1 MAIVGRT
8 TITRNGVD
16 VPALRRLRANML
28 LRNRSSKNGI
38 VRRRRPCPGPGLL
51 LGWLVLSLVGCGAF
65 NPSFLALFDATGT
78 GGFQTIDNAPG
89 HVVLVVVNNTEVDE
103 RLLEF
108 LLNQGLDLTDAEK
121 QLIRPRLRLRVRVTF
136 VDGTFQVIEFITGS
150 RSLIDPSFDAQ
161 AFPDLNQNDMDNA
174 VVWCDVAEV
183 RLEPGTN
190 LEVFVPVELTGFELV
205 ETSNIGGQIATT
217 FEARERISPRFRAMQ
232 VDDVDDDG
240 NTTLQRN
247 IGIRDIPG
255 PTSNFICGTV
265 MGIVIEGVLSVP
277 FLEGVTDAP
286 SYDVND
292 ESQEASIGGRY
303 EFRVA
308 LQ

>member
-1 MAIVGRT
+1 MATVSRT
-8 TITRNGVD
+8 TISSGGVE
-16 VPALRRLRANML
+16 VPALMRLGANVVL
-28 LRNRSSKNGI
+28 GNRPSGNGI

-51 LGWLVLSLVGCGAF
+51 LGWLVLSMVGCGAF
-65 NPSFLALFDATGT
+65 NPSFLALFDATAT
-78 GGFQTIDNAPG
+78 GGFQLIDNAPG
-89 HVVLVVVNNTEVDE
+89 HVVLSVVNNTELDE

-108 LLNQGLDLTDAEK
+108 LLTQGLELTDVEK
-121 QLIRPRLRLRVRVTF
+121 RTLRPRLRLRVRVTF

-161 AFPDLNQNDMDNA
+161 SFPDLNQNDMGNA

-183 RLEPGTN
+183 RLEPGSN
-190 LEVFVPVELTGFELV
+190 LEVFIPVELTGFELV
-205 ETSNIGGQIATT
+205 ETSGLGGQVSTE
-217 FEARERISPRFRAMQ
+217 FEPRERIPPQFRAMQ

-240 NTTLQRN
+240 NTVLQRN
-247 IGIRDIPG
+247 IGIRDVPG

-265 MGIVIEGVLSVP
+265 MGIVIEGVLSTP

-292 ESQEASIGGRY
+292 ANQTASIGGRY

>member
-1 MAIVGRT
+1 
-8 TITRNGVD
+8 
-16 VPALRRLRANML
+16 ML
-28 LRNRSSKNGI
+28 LRNRPSGNGI
-38 VRRRRPCPGPGLL
+38 VRRRRHCPGPGLL
-51 LGWLVLSLVGCGAF
+51 LGWLVLSVVGCGAF
-65 NPSFLALFDATGT
+65 NPSFLALFNTTVT
-78 GGFQTIDNAPG
+78 GGIQTIDNAPG
-89 HVVLVVVNNTEVDE
+89 HVVLSVVNNTELDE

-108 LLNQGLDLTDAEK
+108 LLTQGLELTDVEK
-121 QLIRPRLRLRVRVTF
+121 RTLRPRLRLRVRVTF

-150 RSLIDPSFDAQ
+150 RSLIDPNFNAQ
-161 AFPDLNQNDMDNA
+161 SFPDLNQNDMGNA

-183 RLEPGTN
+183 RLEPGSN
-190 LEVFVPVELTGFELV
+190 LEVFIPVELTGFELV
-205 ETSNIGGQIATT
+205 ETSGLGGQVSTE
-217 FEARERISPRFRAMQ
+217 FEPRVRIPPQFRAMQ

-240 NTTLQRN
+240 NTVLQRN
-247 IGIRDIPG
+247 IGIRDVPG

-265 MGIVIEGVLSVP
+265 MGIVIEGVLSTP

-292 ESQEASIGGRY
+292 ENQEASIGGRY

>member
-1 MAIVGRT
+1 MATVGRT
-8 TITRNGVD
+8 TITRDGVE
-16 VPALRRLRANML
+16 VPALNRLRVNML
-28 LRNRSSKNGI
+28 FRNRLSGNGI

-51 LGWLVLSLVGCGAF
+51 LGWLALSVVGCGAF
-65 NPSFLALFDATGT
+65 NPSFLALFDPTGT
-78 GGFQTIDNAPG
+78 GGFQSIDNAPG
-89 HVVLVVVNNTEVDE
+89 HVVLSVVNNTEVDE

-108 LLNQGLDLTDAEK
+108 LLNRGLNLTDAEK
-121 QLIRPRLRLRVRVTF
+121 RSLRPRLRLRVRVTF
-136 VDGTFQVIEFITGS
+136 VDGTFQTIEFITGS
-150 RSLIDPSFDAQ
+150 RSLIDPEFDAQ

-183 RLEPGTN
+183 RLEPGSN
-190 LEVFVPVELTGFELV
+190 LEVFIPVELTGFELIQ
-205 ETSNIGGQIATT
+205 ESSFGGQIATT
-217 FEARERISPRFRAMQ
+217 FEARERILPQFRAML
-232 VDDVDDDG
+232 VDEVDLDG
-240 NTTLQRN
+240 NTTLLRN
-247 IGIRDIPG
+247 IGIRDVPG

-265 MGIVIEGVLSVP
+265 MGIVIEGVLSTP

-292 ESQEASIGGRY
+292 EIQMARIGGRY